1 MPKGAKGCNPKIVQ
15 KHEKT
20 GTVGRASI
28 KRGLGEPVSSAGWR
42 TSIKPPAGWADQ
54 CQAQPVGC
62 QNLKKKTYCR
72 STSFLTANDSAKKTG
87 KIFTLFDAGAVP
99 TRRRL
104 PGLGTVPARET
115 PLDHRWPSK
124 PANLVPCLEASKR
137 SKSLKNTQKRAKKC
151 GLKPKQAKN
160 MQKRAKPNQRKG
172 AIRVQL
178 GCNQGAIRV
187 QKGAT
192 AKSCKNKQKRA
203 QLGACQTRGWA
214 SQYQAGT
221 GWASQ

>member
-1 MPKGAKGCNPKIVQ
+1 MQKGAIQ
-15 KHEKT
+15 KSCKNT
-20 GTVGRASI
+20 KKRAQ
-28 KRGLGEPVSSAGWR
+28 LGEPVSNVGWASQYRARVGGPVSSPQRVGR
-42 TSIKPPAGWADQ
+42 TSIKPNPWG
-54 CQAQPVGC
+54 VKIS
-62 QNLKKKTYCR
+62 KKKKYCR
-72 STSFLTANDSAKKTG
+72 STSFLTADDSAKKTC

-187 QKGAT
+187 QKRAT
-192 AKSCKNKQKRA
+192 PKSCKNKQKRA